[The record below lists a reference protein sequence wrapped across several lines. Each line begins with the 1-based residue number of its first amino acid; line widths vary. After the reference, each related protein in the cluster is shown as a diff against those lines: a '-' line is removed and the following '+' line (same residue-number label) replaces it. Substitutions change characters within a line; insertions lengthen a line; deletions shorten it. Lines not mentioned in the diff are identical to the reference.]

1 MAEIKE
7 EENEHMMDED
17 VNEDENSSDSDSEI
31 EEEPAEPWSIDD
43 DLIEKNV
50 PPRIVLS
57 ETPFDVTFHPSQ
69 EYLASCL
76 INGEIQ
82 IWKYAV
88 EGNNLVHT
96 YNFHSDACR
105 SIAFSGNGQFLFSAS
120 SDKSLRA
127 IDLNSTKLCFTQ
139 SDAHE
144 AALTRVITH
153 GDNVLISGDDDG
165 YVKVWDLRQKKAVFE
180 FHDHEDFVADITTD
194 LNRNTAISVGGDGYL
209 AVYNMRKG
217 KLEARSDNI
226 EEEIMSVKIVKDGK
240 KVVTG
245 TGGGQINVWKW
256 GYWGD
261 FEDRLLGHP
270 QSVDCM
276 NIVDQDTILT
286 GSSDGIIRIIQI
298 NPNQMLGVVGEHGP
312 LPLERMAMTSDNKFL
327 VTASHDMNLKFWDI
341 QYLYE
346 DDDEEEEEGEGE
358 EKEEVEEKSGKMEE
372 SSSDEEE
379 QRGPRKKPVQKRV
392 DDRKKKKHFYADLL

>member
-1 MAEIKE
+1 
-7 EENEHMMDED
+7 
-17 VNEDENSSDSDSEI
+17 
-31 EEEPAEPWSIDD
+31 
-43 DLIEKNV
+43 
-50 PPRIVLS
+50 
-57 ETPFDVTFHPSQ
+57 
-69 EYLASCL
+69 
-76 INGEIQ
+76 
-82 IWKYAV
+82 
-88 EGNNLVHT
+88 
-96 YNFHSDACR
+96 
-105 SIAFSGNGQFLFSAS
+105 
-120 SDKSLRA
+120 
-127 IDLNSTKLCFTQ
+127 
-139 SDAHE
+139 
-144 AALTRVITH
+144 
-153 GDNVLISGDDDG
+153 
-165 YVKVWDLRQKKAVFE
+165 
-180 FHDHEDFVADITTD
+180 
-194 LNRNTAISVGGDGYL
+194 
-209 AVYNMRKG
+209 MRKG